1 MTSAQKIALRIS
13 QVRQRLNEIAG
24 LEGDTLT
31 DEVRAEATSLQGEYS
46 DLETRHQ
53 AAIVGEGDPAVKETE
68 KREGGLGA
76 LIEKAKVSEIV
87 QGIVEH
93 RALDGATKELQDELG
108 LDANQIP
115 LALLEPRA
123 QSASSVEHRTSG
135 VTPAPSDVG
144 QEQRPIIGA
153 VFPQSAAAFLGIM
166 EERLPVGEAVYTVLS
181 SSTAE
186 TEGD

>member
-31 DEVRAEATSLQGEYS
+31 DEVRAEATSLQSEYS

-53 AAIVGEGDPAVKETE
+53 AAIVGAGDPAVKEIE
-68 KREGGLGA
+68 KREGGLGE

-93 RALDGATKELQDELG
+93 RL
-108 LDANQIP
+108 
-115 LALLEPRA
+115 
-123 QSASSVEHRTSG
+123 
-135 VTPAPSDVG
+135 PAFRVP
-144 QEQRPIIGA
+144 PKC
-153 VFPQSAAAFLGIM
+153 
-166 EERLPVGEAVYTVLS
+166 
-181 SSTAE
+181 
-186 TEGD
+186 

>member
-53 AAIVGEGDPAVKETE
+53 AAIVGEGDPRRQGDREAGRRPRRAD
-68 KREGGLGA
+68 REGEGKRDRPGDGREPSIGRRHEGAPGRARLGREPDSARALGA
-76 LIEKAKVSEIV
+76 ASTV
-87 QGIVEH
+87 GVEC
-93 RALDGATKELQDELG
+93 GA
-108 LDANQIP
+108 P
-115 LALLEPRA
+115 
-123 QSASSVEHRTSG
+123 H
-135 VTPAPSDVG
+135 VG
-144 QEQRPIIGA
+144 QEQRPIIPA

-181 SSTAE
+181 TSRRTARARSRRRF
-186 TEGD
+186 